1 MLLHTSVFSTSKLL
15 GNKSHKILLG
25 KAIPT
30 QMKEEMQVEMGEMVE
45 SLETLVASGAL
56 EEVMEAMIQMQEAM
70 EEIQEILKETRDRVF
85 NSFLGKAIL

>member
-1 MLLHTSVFSTSKLL
+1 ML
-15 GNKSHKILLG
+15 GRD
-25 KAIPT
+25 IPT